1 LGGYRDTTS
10 SALTSVTLAANI
22 AADFRTMLGYQSSG
36 KDHPA
41 VESDNLFYDY
51 LANDRKA
58 GTYTLD
64 KKERPVR
71 TADNLY
77 YIGTK
82 YGALVVGGEDV
93 TTRLALPEKI
103 GGLPVKAVWG
113 FGNPYVSKNLSRLR
127 IPDTVT
133 YIGEGAFQN
142 NQLMEVVIPDSVTF
156 IGNEAFRN
164 NKLTSVTHNL
174 HRE

>member
-1 LGGYRDTTS
+1 
-10 SALTSVTLAANI
+10 
-22 AADFRTMLGYQSSG
+22 
-36 KDHPA
+36 
-41 VESDNLFYDY
+41 
-51 LANDRKA
+51 
-58 GTYTLD
+58 
-64 KKERPVR
+64 
-71 TADNLY
+71 
-77 YIGTK
+77 
-82 YGALVVGGEDV
+82 LVVGGEDV

-103 GGLPVKAVWG
+103 GDLPVKAVWG

-156 IGNEAFRN
+156 IGNNAFRDNKLTKIIIPDSVTFIGNEAFRN